1 MKYLLKS
8 LYRLSLADI
17 DPCSSNLALLHA
29 NTLHASLAKSKSRT
43 SDGDTG
49 IRANASLSSLTG
61 AQPTFYNHKL

>member
-1 MKYLLKS
+1 
-8 LYRLSLADI
+8 
-17 DPCSSNLALLHA
+17 LALLHA

-61 AQPTFYNHKL
+61 AQPTFFYSYITILISYYKNNI